1 MNRMGAAAG
10 ILPGV
15 RIACGTCAECIGNN
29 IWPSP
34 YSLLAC
40 QRRLNII
47 MCPALSTAKRAPNSH
62 APLFGIHVIRD
73 NAHHMHM
80 ELCAP
85 PGPARQWSNTFKLHA
100 LYTVA
105 FHTWRRAPTGYVPS
119 AFSIPPSARAF
130 SRAGLPTQH
139 PARLGPKPQLPERAV
154 RPKPE
159 PAFKALP
166 RRDMSRRDLW
176 TMRGRMS
183 TPTRRALRKKSRGA
197 TSDLT
202 RQPEGSSG

>member
-85 PGPARQWSNTFKLHA
+85 PGLHGNGQTRSNCMLCTPWPFIHGDARQLDTCRARSQSPLPH
-100 LYTVA
+100 VH
-105 FHTWRRAPTGYVPS
+105 FH
-119 AFSIPPSARAF
+119 ARAF
-130 SRAGLPTQH
+130 
-139 PARLGPKPQLPERAV
+139 RLNI
-154 RPKPE
+154 
-159 PAFKALP
+159 P
-166 RRDMSRRDLW
+166 RV
-176 TMRGRMS
+176 
-183 TPTRRALRKKSRGA
+183 
-197 TSDLT
+197 
-202 RQPEGSSG
+202 